1 MLAAALYA
9 LDLAQSQ
16 DMAVADFQAG
26 MLSGL
31 KEYDLKS
38 NFEACMEPD
47 QDAYDEI
54 EKIIGMVKNKDYSN
68 IKSEIMT
75 GFGPIYMQDMASCSQ
90 DPKVVEALTYQRD
103 LILAAHSDSDWQQ
116 KAQKAILPHIK

>member
-1 MLAAALYA
+1 MGNYIYFKKMLAAALYA
-9 LDLAQSQ
+9 LDFAQSQ

-31 KEYDLKS
+31 NNYDLKS

-47 QDAYDEI
+47 DAAYDEI
-54 EKIIGMVKNKDYSN
+54 EKIIQMVKDKDYSN
-68 IKSEIMT
+68 IKAEVIS

-90 DPKVVEALTYQRD
+90 DPKVVEALTYQKD
-103 LILAAHSDSDWQQ
+103 LVV
-116 KAQKAILPHIK
+116 